1 MANQTVTHSTV
12 DRVRTIGEMLFFG
25 LGTLL
30 FGSVMGSFVIVLL
43 ETVGIRIPQ
52 QSARS
57 ILVGTFAIQGITFFG
72 MGAAY
77 LFYTDHG
84 RDLIDAHVP
93 DFRDIGYLVGGTIAL
108 FICLIGLSV
117 ISQLLG
123 IKTAQS
129 VVTKPNNPT
138 LFLLLIPISIILVG
152 PAEELIF
159 RGIVQGR
166 LRQVFG
172 PVLAIVLAS
181 LIFASIHL
189 PGLLGNDLTAQIATV
204 SIVFI
209 LALVLGSLYEL
220 SGNLLV
226 PALVHGLYNAF
237 QFFIQYLRVTGGLPG
252 S

>member
-1 MANQTVTHSTV
+1 MANQTTSDTIDRLRTV
-12 DRVRTIGEMLFFG
+12 GEMLFFG

-30 FGSVMGSFVIVLL
+30 VGAVVGNFAIILL
-43 ETVGIRIPQ
+43 ESAGIRIPR

-57 ILVGTFAIQGITFFG
+57 ILVGTFAVQGITFFG

-77 LFYTDHG
+77 LFYTEHG
-84 RDLIDAHVP
+84 RHLIDVHVP
-93 DFRDIGYLVGGTIAL
+93 DLRDIGYFVGGTIAL
-108 FICLIGLSV
+108 FICLIGLTA

-123 IKTAQS
+123 ISPAQS

-138 LFLLLIPISIILVG
+138 LFLLLIPISILLVG
-152 PAEELIF
+152 PAEELVF
-159 RGIVQGR
+159 RGIIQGR

-172 PVLAIVLAS
+172 PVVAIVLAS
-181 LIFASIHL
+181 LIFASVHL

-209 LALVLGSLYEL
+209 LALILGSLYEL

-237 QFFIQYLRVTGGLPG
+237 QFLIQYLRVTGGLPG
-252 S
+252 G